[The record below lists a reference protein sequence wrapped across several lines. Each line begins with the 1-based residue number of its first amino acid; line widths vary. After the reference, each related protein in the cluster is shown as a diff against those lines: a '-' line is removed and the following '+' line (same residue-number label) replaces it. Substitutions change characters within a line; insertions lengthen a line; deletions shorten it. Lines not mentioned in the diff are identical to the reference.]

1 MRTRNKIAMGAAA
14 VALLTTSLALAA
26 PSRET
31 TLSPGG
37 PGFGWEGGPLSGA
50 ALFAEV
56 NAVLPCG
63 PAKGCDD
70 TLIKA
75 PERGQLV
82 VEMDSAAVDLDL
94 YVFESDAEGTPG
106 KMLKSSTSG
115 SSAEKVTV
123 NVPGG
128 IYLVRVVT
136 AAAAEDTYTATASQ
150 AVLPPVDLDDK
161 PPDFGPDPAPGDGTG
176 NGGGGGG
183 GGQGGSNQPGTQ
195 STPPTTNAAP
205 TSYVR
210 RPGRTS
216 KRLVGTAS
224 DPDGTVQYVDVGLV
238 RVLRGGKRC
247 LGLTPHGG
255 FRKIRKCTDP
265 AFLRASGRTRWTM
278 RMKRPLRPG
287 RYVLYSRA
295 VDNIGL
301 PEAGFGS
308 TNRMQFR
315 VTR

>member
-1 MRTRNKIAMGAAA
+1 MRTRNKIATSVAA
-14 VALLTTSLALAA
+14 VALLTTSLAFAA
-26 PSRET
+26 PSREASLT
-31 TLSPGG
+31 PGG
-37 PGFGWEGGPLSGA
+37 EGFGWEGGPLSGA
-50 ALFAEV
+50 ALAAEV

-70 TLIKA
+70 TLLRA
-75 PERGQLV
+75 PQRGQIV
-82 VEMDSAAVDLDL
+82 VEMDSEAVDLDL
-94 YVFESDAEGTPG
+94 YLFESDEEGTPG
-106 KMLKSSTSG
+106 KQLKSSTSG

-150 AVLPPVDLDDK
+150 AVLPPLDADDQ
-161 PPDFGPDPAPGDGTG
+161 PPDFGPNPAPDPNGGT
-176 NGGGGGG
+176 GGGGG
-183 GGQGGSNQPGTQ
+183 SNQQPGTRP
-195 STPPTTNAAP
+195 TPPTTNAAP

-210 RPGRTS
+210 RPSRRS
-216 KRLVGTAS
+216 RNLFGTAS

-247 LGLTPHGG
+247 QGLTPRGG
-255 FRKIRKCTDP
+255 FRKIRKCSDP
-265 AFLRASGRTRWTM
+265 AFLRASGRTKWTM
-278 RMKRPLRPG
+278 RMKRPLAPG

-295 VDNIGL
+295 IDNIGL

-308 TNRMQFR
+308 TNRMAFR
-315 VTR
+315 VAR